1 MTKKSPAFLLASGS
15 PRRRELL
22 SQAGYRFR
30 ILVPD
35 IEERFRRSETPLD
48 MVKRLSREKADAV
61 IRRHGAVGHVVLAAD
76 TTVVLDRH
84 VLQKPASEGH
94 AVRMLRQLS
103 GREHQVFT
111 SVAVTVVIRCVVKAV
126 KTRVK
131 FLAHSRQVL
140 EAYVKTGEPMDKAG
154 SYAIQGHG
162 AFLIEKITGSYT
174 NVIGLPMPETMKI
187 LASFGIHPAASIR
200 TE

>member
-1 MTKKSPAFLLASGS
+1 MTKKSEFLLASGS

-22 SQAGYRFR
+22 AQAGYRFR

-35 IEERFRRSETPLD
+35 IEERFRRTETPLD
-48 MVKRLSREKADAV
+48 MVRRLSREKAEAV

-76 TTVVLDRH
+76 TTVVLENH
-84 VLQKPASEGH
+84 VLQKPASPGH
-94 AVRMLRQLS
+94 AVRMLRQLA

-111 SVAVTVVIRCVVKAV
+111 SVAVTDGIRCVVKAV

-131 FLAHSRQVL
+131 FLEHSRHVL
-140 EAYVKTGEPMDKAG
+140 EEYVKTGEPMDKAG
-154 SYAIQGHG
+154 SYAIQDHG

-174 NVIGLPMPETMKI
+174 NVIGLPMPETVKI
-187 LASFGIHPAASIR
+187 LASFGVFPG
-200 TE
+200 